1 LKDEAM
7 PIAQL
12 YILEGRTD
20 EQKETLIR
28 EVSEAM
34 SRSLDAP
41 IERVRVII
49 TEMPKNHFGIGG
61 ESASKLRR

>member
-1 LKDEAM
+1 M

-12 YILEGRTD
+12 YIIEGRTD
-20 EQKETLIR
+20 EQKEVLIQ

-41 IERVRVII
+41 MERIRVMI
-49 TEMPKNHFGIGG
+49 TEMPKQHFGIAGQ
-61 ESASKLRR
+61 SAKKLGR

>member
-1 LKDEAM
+1 M

-20 EQKETLIR
+20 EQKERLIR

-34 SRSLDAP
+34 SRSIDSP

-49 TEMPKNHFGIGG
+49 TKMPKSHFGIAG
-61 ESASKLRR
+61 EPASKVRP

>member
-1 LKDEAM
+1 M

-61 ESASKLRR
+61 EPASKVRR

>member
-1 LKDEAM
+1 M

-20 EQKETLIR
+20 EQKERLIR
-28 EVSEAM
+28 EVSEAK
-34 SRSLDAP
+34 SRSIDSP

-49 TEMPKNHFGIGG
+49 TEMPKSHFGIAG
-61 ESASKLRR
+61 EPASKVRP

>member
-1 LKDEAM
+1 M

-12 YILEGRTD
+12 YILEGRNN

-61 ESASKLRR
+61 EPASKVRR

>member
-1 LKDEAM
+1 M

-20 EQKETLIR
+20 EQKERLIR

-34 SRSLDAP
+34 SRSIDSP

-49 TEMPKNHFGIGG
+49 TEMPKSHFGIAG
-61 ESASKLRR
+61 EPAIKVRP